1 VVACL
6 HKISLH
12 SDSFKDSPQNQFMS
26 ALSERVAGLSPEKQ
40 RLLALLLKEKNIGL
54 SRLPLLAQS
63 RETNVFPLSF
73 AQQRLWFLDQLD
85 PGSPTYLIPATFRF
99 TGPLDIESLKRSLD
113 EVVRRHEVLRTSF
126 ATVEGR
132 PVQVIARPLALDVPV
147 IDLSGLS
154 EQERRAEV
162 RRMTDEEGAKPFNL
176 ERGPL
181 LRATLLRLSEQE
193 HVALFTM
200 HHISSDGWSM
210 DVLNREVATIYEA
223 YKQGKPSPLPELTLQ
238 YADFAVWQREWLRG
252 EVLEKQLEYWKKQLA
267 GAPPLLDLPTDRPR
281 PAAQTYRGAVYPFH
295 ISSPVAKALRDLCQQ
310 EGVTLFMTLLA
321 AFKVLLSRY
330 SGQSDIVV
338 GTPIAGRTR
347 GETEDLIG
355 FFVNALVLRTDLPGE
370 LNFRQLL
377 KRVKDVALGAYAHQ
391 DLPFEKL
398 VEELQRERHL
408 SYSPLFQVLFSFQNA
423 PQELREL
430 TGVKADSSGGTSV
443 ASKFDLTLDMSEIGE
458 RVIAG
463 LEYSTDLFDEET
475 IKRMAGHYLRILD
488 AVALDAGQRIYQ
500 LPLLT
505 ESERHQQLIEW
516 NDTAVDYLRH
526 LTLHQ
531 LFEAQAAA
539 TPDAVALRYQDE
551 QLTYAQLNERANHLA
566 NYLRQLGVGPESL
579 VGVCFERSPEM
590 VLSLLA
596 VLKAGGAYVPLDPH
610 YPVERLAFMIRDANI
625 TLLLTHSLVSD
636 TGLSVL
642 ADHQTQVVEI
652 DSQWEMI
659 SLCSGENPAVLSAPD
674 NLAYVIYTSGS
685 TGQPKGV
692 AITHKSATALLAWA
706 ESAFT
711 ASEVSTVLASTSIC
725 FDLSIFELF
734 VPLSRGATVV
744 LAQTAL
750 DLASLAEMGITLVN
764 TVPSAITELV
774 RMQAVPES
782 VRVVNLAGEALSRA
796 LVDEIYGACR
806 AVEQVN
812 NLYGP
817 SEDTTYST
825 WAQMERRGAG
835 AVMIGRPVSNT
846 QAYVLDRQMQ
856 MVAVGV
862 SGELYLGG
870 EGLAR
875 GYWRRP
881 EQTAERFV
889 PNPFGLV
896 GGERLYRTGDIVR
909 YRADGNLEFIG
920 RGDEQVK
927 VRGFRIELGEI
938 ESVLGAHESV
948 REVVV
953 IAREDTPGDKRL
965 VAYIIGQET
974 AQSTDAAGTQV
985 EAIEAEAIE
994 VNQLRAYLKERL
1006 PYYMVPSAF
1015 VTLEEMP
1022 LTPNGKV
1029 NRKALP
1035 APGSE
1040 GLAENEYVAPRD
1052 TLEMELTKIWQGIL
1066 GLKNISIK
1074 DDFFELGGHSLLA
1087 VRLFAQIG
1095 KVIDIELPLSTLFQA
1110 STIEQ
1115 LAAVLRM
1122 KSGALRVSPS
1132 SLVELHG
1139 EGTLRPF
1146 FCVHPGGG
1154 NIFCYME
1161 LARQLG
1167 KDQPVYAFQSREVE
1181 KGAAWPS
1188 IEQMAKHYVELLRG
1202 VQAEGPYNLG
1212 GLSLGG
1218 VVAFEMSRQLEDAG
1232 QKVSFLAV
1240 LDVPAPG
1247 AMEIFDDDDLMLM
1260 LDFAEGMGLSPESIS
1275 LPREQALKMS
1285 VPERLAY
1292 VIKQGQQ
1299 EGVVPMEI
1307 TFATVEWLWKVFQ
1320 ENVRAVMVYRGGS
1333 YGGKLTLFRTA
1344 ATCAYFSEDHTMG
1357 WGELA
1362 DGGVQVED
1370 VPGTHNTMVRTPHVE
1385 TLASRLSAHLR
1396 EA

>member
-1 VVACL
+1 
-6 HKISLH
+6 
-12 SDSFKDSPQNQFMS
+12 MS

-40 RLLALLLKEKNIGL
+40 RLFALLLKEKNIGL

-63 RETNVFPLSF
+63 RETNIFPLSF

-126 ATVEGR
+126 ATVDGR
-132 PVQVIARPLALDVPV
+132 PVQVIAPPLALDVPV
-147 IDLSGLS
+147 IDLSELS
-154 EQERRAEV
+154 EPERRAEV
-162 RRMTDEEGAKPFNL
+162 RRLADEDGTKPFNL
-176 ERGPL
+176 ECGPL
-181 LRATLLRLSEQE
+181 LRATLLRLSGQE

-210 DVLNREVATIYEA
+210 GVLNREVTMIYEA
-223 YKQGKPSPLPELTLQ
+223 YKQGKPSPLPDLTIQ
-238 YADFAVWQREWLRG
+238 YADFAVWQREWLQG
-252 EVLEKQLEYWKKQLA
+252 EVLEQQLDYWKRQLA
-267 GAPPLLDLPTDRPR
+267 DAPPLLELPTDRPR
-281 PAAQTYRGAVYPFH
+281 PAAQTYRGAVYPFRV
-295 ISSPVAKALRDLCQQ
+295 SPVVAKALRDLCQQ

-355 FFVNALVLRTDLPGE
+355 FFVNALVMRTDLPGE

-443 ASKFDLTLDMSEIGE
+443 ASKFDLTMDLSDTGE
-458 RVIAG
+458 SIKAG

-475 IKRMAGHYLRILD
+475 IKRMAGHYLCILE
-488 AVALDAGQRIYQ
+488 AVALDAGQRICD
-500 LPLLT
+500 LPLLNQP
-505 ESERHQQLIEW
+505 EREQQLIEW
-516 NDTAVDYLRH
+516 NDTAVDYPRH
-526 LTLHQ
+526 LTLHE
-531 LFEAQAAA
+531 LFETQAAA
-539 TPDAVALRYQDE
+539 TPEAIALVYQDE
-551 QLTYAQLNERANHLA
+551 QLTYAELNERANHLA
-566 NYLRQLGVGPESL
+566 HYLRESGIGPESL
-579 VGVCFERSPEM
+579 VGVCFERSIEM
-590 VLSLLA
+590 VVALLG
-596 VLKAGGAYVPLDPH
+596 VLKAAAAYVPLDPQ
-610 YPVERLAFMIRDANI
+610 YPQERLAFMIHDAGVS
-625 TLLLTHSLVSD
+625 LLLTQARVAAAGIGLLV
-636 TGLSVL
+636 GP
-642 ADHQTQVVEI
+642 HTQVVEL
-652 DSQWEMI
+652 DTQWQLI
-659 SLCSGENPAVLSAPD
+659 TQRSGHNPLPAAAPD

-685 TGQPKGV
+685 TGTPKGV
-692 AITHKSATALLAWA
+692 AISHHSATALLAWA
-706 ESAFT
+706 ALAFT
-711 ASEVSTVLASTSIC
+711 QAEVSTVLASTSIC

-744 LAQTAL
+744 LAQSAL
-750 DLASLAEMGITLVN
+750 DLVGLAQAGITLVN
-764 TVPSAITELV
+764 TVPSAMAELV
-774 RMQAVPES
+774 RMQAVPDS
-782 VRVVNLAGEALSRA
+782 VRVVNLAGEALTRS
-796 LVDEIYGACR
+796 LVEEVYGGCPS
-806 AVEQVN
+806 VERVN

-825 WAQMERRGAG
+825 WAQMERAGSG
-835 AVMIGRPVSNT
+835 AVVIGKPVSNT
-846 QAYVLDRQMQ
+846 QAYVLDGQMQ
-856 MVAVGV
+856 IAPVGV

-875 GYWRRP
+875 GYWRRA

-889 PNPFGLV
+889 PHPYSRA
-896 GGERLYRTGDIVR
+896 GGERLYRTGDVVR
-909 YRADGNLEFIG
+909 YRADGNLEFLG
-920 RGDEQVK
+920 RGDAQVK

-938 ESVLGAHESV
+938 ESALATHQSV

-953 IAREDTPGDKRL
+953 IVREDVPGDKRL
-965 VAYIIGQET
+965 VAYIVGQET
-974 AQSTDAAGTQV
+974 AQATDAAGTKV
-985 EAIEAEAIE
+985 EAIES
-994 VNQLRAYLKERL
+994 NQLRAHLKESL
-1006 PYYMVPSAF
+1006 PYYMVPSTF

-1052 TLEMELTKIWQGIL
+1052 GLEMALTKIWQSVL

-1095 KVIDIELPLSTLFQA
+1095 KVIDIELPLSTLFRA
-1110 STIEQ
+1110 PTIER

-1122 KSGALRVSPS
+1122 KSGAVRGAQS
-1132 SLVELHG
+1132 SLVELRA
-1139 EGTLRPF
+1139 EGTLPPF
-1146 FCVHPGGG
+1146 FLAHPGGG

-1188 IEQMAKHYVELLRG
+1188 IEQMAEHYVELLRG
-1202 VQAEGPYNLG
+1202 VQPEGPYSVG

-1218 VVAFEMSRQLEDAG
+1218 VVAFEMGRQLEAAG
-1232 QKVSFLAV
+1232 QKVSLLAI

-1247 AMEIFDDDDLMLM
+1247 TREILDDDDLVLM
-1260 LDFAEGMGLSPESIS
+1260 LDFAEGMGLSPENIS

-1285 VPERLAY
+1285 VQERLAY
-1292 VIKQGQQ
+1292 VIEQGQL
-1299 EGVVPMEI
+1299 EGVVPTDL
-1307 TFATVEWLWKVFQ
+1307 TFATAERLWEVFQ
-1320 ENVRAVMVYRGGS
+1320 ENLQAVMVYRGGS
-1333 YGGKLTLFRTA
+1333 YGGKVTLFRTA
-1344 ATCAYFSEDHTMG
+1344 ATATYFSEDHTMG
-1357 WGELA
+1357 WEELA

-1370 VPGTHNTMVRTPHVE
+1370 VPGTHNTMVRTPHVK
-1385 TLASRLSAHLR
+1385 TLASRLSTHLR